1 MDLTALLALQSA
13 YGGAHKNTEKMVF
26 RLNQSENRLS
36 VIDENTSDI
45 QASNEKYVTANE
57 NISRTMMEIEKT
69 YEYFRVASEVK
80 EIIREGLTASNQN
93 DYLQAVVKLS
103 LAKQFFESHREI
115 KSSSSVLISIES
127 LIQVMIVKI
136 KLLLFFLLIFFII
149 LLIFSSSFYIFLV
162 FPQQANETCEEEF
175 EKQLSSAGK
184 SIEFADGQCQ
194 VVHPFSPAISKEIK
208 ALCDAFGEKNKTT
221 ITPLFFSSITII
233 FFL

>member
-13 YGGAHKNTEKMVF
+13 YGGAHKNTEKMLF

-136 KLLLFFLLIFFII
+136 KLLLFFLL
-149 LLIFSSSFYIFLV
+149 FY
-162 FPQQANETCEEEF
+162 
-175 EKQLSSAGK
+175 
-184 SIEFADGQCQ
+184 
-194 VVHPFSPAISKEIK
+194 
-208 ALCDAFGEKNKTT
+208 
-221 ITPLFFSSITII
+221 
-233 FFL
+233 